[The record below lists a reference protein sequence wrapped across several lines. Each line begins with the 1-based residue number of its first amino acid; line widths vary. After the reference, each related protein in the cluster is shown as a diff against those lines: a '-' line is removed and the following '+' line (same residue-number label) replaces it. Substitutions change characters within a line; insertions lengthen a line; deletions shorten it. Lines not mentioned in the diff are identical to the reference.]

1 MDDRV
6 SGYASAVLDL
16 ARAEGELE
24 RVESE
29 FLTVGQAFEKSA
41 ELRSTLTDPK
51 LPIERKQ
58 AVIDDLIG
66 GRASNLTV
74 GLIQFIVSQGR
85 ASDIPAVAEAFIER
99 AVASR
104 DRAVAVVRS
113 AIALDQA
120 TIERLE
126 AGLGRATGKKVEVKV
141 IIDESVVGGLV
152 ARVDDV
158 VIDGT
163 VANAMTELRQTLL
176 SR

>member
-1 MDDRV
+1 MDERV
-6 SGYASAVLDL
+6 SGYASAILDL

-29 FLTVGQAFEKSA
+29 FLVVGQAFEKSA

-51 LPIERKQ
+51 LPVERKH

-74 GLIQFIVSQGR
+74 GFIQFIVSQGR
-85 ASDIPAVAEAFIER
+85 SSDIPAVAETFIAQ

-104 DRAVAVVRS
+104 DRAVAEVRS
-113 AIALDQA
+113 AIPLDAA
-120 TIERLE
+120 TVERLE
-126 AGLGRATGKKVEVKV
+126 AGLGRATGKQVEVKV
-141 IIDESVVGGLV
+141 IIDETVIGGLV
-152 ARVDDV
+152 AQVDDV

-163 VANAMTELRQTLL
+163 VANAMSELRQALL